1 MSAWFDNASPPFFF
15 ISAAFS
21 RPPRGGR
28 TRIVNIR
35 TYTWYVGGWSWFSR
49 CMASSYSAFHR
60 QQCRQRRKTPR
71 RSQRGVEMKSRG
83 SRRWW
88 GCQKCARTDA
98 SWSLFR
104 QKQGVGSRDLH
115 PQRPTLST
123 MLAFQTGPRGRR
135 LTTPKITQVRLQPE
149 YCFCRVSLVKL
160 Q

>member
-15 ISAAFS
+15 ISAAFFSASS
-21 RPPRGGR
+21 RGAHSYRQHS
-28 TRIVNIR
+28 NIHM
-35 TYTWYVGGWSWFSR
+35 VR